1 MNFSNSQAHYLLLK
15 GVKAEL
21 SPNYQAPE
29 LVSLPYEYVAT
40 NDTIINDNECDF
52 QYEIK
57 YLEDYKKRKEEE
69 EEKRKN
75 ELKAKAPG
83 LTDKVLEPVRL
94 NSQDSNINLS
104 TDNNNNNN
112 NEVGNSTVNQNK
124 DKNKSNIVSEFE
136 DVPPLD
142 PWDKSKTNADE
153 LLQLQM
159 EMNDMSYS
167 QTNNNDND
175 NNKNNNNNN
184 NGNNNNNSNNNNPL
198 QQNNTNIPPNNN
210 IENST
215 TSPALSA
222 QSSNMSYSSTYQP
235 PVQPGI
241 NTSPSYPPM
250 NQNYRPPPVSNQ
262 MFPYPQ
268 YGGSQYSNPNAN
280 EPPSTNYIP
289 GMPQPYYNNRPYST
303 ATPPPIP
310 SRPNTQDYNS
320 PSPSN
325 RNEGIVNSIVDMG
338 FKRELVLNGMRNY
351 GNDKQKVLD
360 YVMLYSYLEGRGYQ
374 PKHIDTAIFLYSFNR
389 EKCEKFLSAFM
400 ELSEMGFDQ
409 EDIKEALIFSEN
421 DREAAIDHLTKST

>member
-1 MNFSNSQAHYLLLK
+1 MNFSNSQ

-21 SPNYQAPE
+21 SPNYQIPE

-40 NDTIINDNECDF
+40 NDTILNDNECDF

-57 YLEDYKKRKEEE
+57 YLEDYKKCKEEE
-69 EEKRKN
+69 EEKRKQ
-75 ELKAKAPG
+75 ELKTKAPG

-94 NSQDSNINLS
+94 NSQDSTININK
-104 TDNNNNNN
+104 DNENNANNINNNTINNDATSS
-112 NEVGNSTVNQNK
+112 VANQNK
-124 DKNKSNIVSEFE
+124 NDNKANIVSEFE

-142 PWDKSKTNADE
+142 PWDKSKTNTDE

-167 QTNNNDND
+167 QTNNNIKND
-175 NNKNNNNNN
+175 NTTNTL
-184 NGNNNNNSNNNNPL
+184 NNNPL
-198 QQNNTNIPPNNN
+198 PQNNTNIPPPNNLDN
-210 IENST
+210 T
-215 TSPALSA
+215 TPSPSLSA
-222 QSSNMSYSSTYQP
+222 QSSNMSYTSPYQP

-241 NTSPSYPPM
+241 NTSPGYPPM
-250 NQNYRPPPVSNQ
+250 NQNYRPPPPVSHQ
-262 MFPYPQ
+262 MFPYPP
-268 YGGSQYSNPNAN
+268 YGATQFGSPNTNAN
-280 EPPSTNYIP
+280 EPPPTNYMQ
-289 GMPQPYYNNRPYST
+289 GMPQPFYNNRPYSN

-310 SRPNTQDYNS
+310 SRPNPQDYNS

-325 RNEGIVNSIVDMG
+325 RNDIIVNSVVDMG
-338 FKRELVLNGMRNY
+338 FKRELVLNGMKNY
-351 GNDKQKVLD
+351 GNDKQKVID

-409 EDIKEALIFSEN
+409 EEIKEALIFSEN